1 MKTQKHTSMVLAASR
16 TSLWQSRNISLSP
29 GLTGLFGPVLSALS
43 LLSADGAHK
52 EEEKQTGLN
61 REKEEEK
68 DELPEA
74 RDSKRALQF
83 ESELKNVI
91 WVWNVSVK
99 EERKKEGS

>member
-1 MKTQKHTSMVLAASR
+1 MSHISGISQNRAFVLQNSPYKLPR
-16 TSLWQSRNISLSP
+16 TADGHVESFKFNGIIRPSARA
-29 GLTGLFGPVLSALS
+29 ALS
-43 LLSADGAHK
+43 LLSADGAHR

-68 DELPEA
+68 DGLPEA

-91 WVWNVSVK
+91 
-99 EERKKEGS
+99 